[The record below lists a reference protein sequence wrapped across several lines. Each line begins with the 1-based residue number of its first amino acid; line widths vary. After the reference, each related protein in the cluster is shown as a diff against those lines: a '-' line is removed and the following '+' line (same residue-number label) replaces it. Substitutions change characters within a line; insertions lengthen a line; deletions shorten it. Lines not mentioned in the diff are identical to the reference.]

1 MYTVLIKGAGKV
13 IRGWDVGIRGNYL
26 SAWLLFYFPVGH
38 LTSIWQIIIFLFT
51 VGMRVGEKRR
61 LIVPPAMW
69 YTFDILCLFS
79 PVYTSLEMSYIHISF
94 SLLMDVNLF
103 CSSGGKSVVEVP
115 KNSSVIYEIELVKVK

>member
-1 MYTVLIKGAGKV
+1 
-13 IRGWDVGIRGNYL
+13 
-26 SAWLLFYFPVGH
+26 
-38 LTSIWQIIIFLFT
+38 
-51 VGMRVGEKRR
+51 MRVGEKRR

-103 CSSGGKSVVEVP
+103 CSSGGKSVAEVP
-115 KNSSVIYEIELVKVK
+115 ENSSVIYEIELVKVK